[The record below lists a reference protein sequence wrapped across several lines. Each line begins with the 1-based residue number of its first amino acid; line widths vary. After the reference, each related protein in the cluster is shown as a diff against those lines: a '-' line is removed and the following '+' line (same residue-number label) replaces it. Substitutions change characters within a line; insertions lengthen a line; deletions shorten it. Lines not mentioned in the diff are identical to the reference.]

1 MVDEYQDTNHVQ
13 YTLLKMLAEKHKNIC
28 VVGGDWQS
36 IYLFRGSDFRN
47 MLNFEKD
54 YSGTKIIFLEENY
67 RSSQNVLDAAHAV
80 IAKNVLKQKKIM
92 DKAWR
97 RRKN

>member
-1 MVDEYQDTNHVQ
+1 MWWAA
-13 YTLLKMLAEKHKNIC
+13 LAINL
-28 VVGGDWQS
+28 S
-36 IYLFRGSDFRN
+36 FRGSDFRN